1 MRNRRTDNNLA
12 SKTQISLDL
21 FGSAESQLLGSK
33 WPSAS
38 RFPINEDGSWVET
51 TVVKDLNTS
60 AAPLIVTG
68 FASLDRLIDF
78 VASAKQC
85 ESIRVVFGSEPFD
98 SRRTT
103 FSLTKPD
110 LTREIKEYWLER
122 GISVLLS
129 AKILACIDRLNRGT
143 LQTRTAAK
151 TGSRLHAKIYV
162 GDNAATLGSSNFTDS
177 GLHNQLEANAR
188 FERHDTAKK
197 GAKHEEHQRYIE
209 TRQLAE
215 GYWDLGLDYN
225 AKLIALLEQLL
236 RLVPWQ
242 EALARACAELLEA
255 EWAQRYLRKE
265 YLPGD
270 AALWPSQRQGIA
282 QALYILKERGSVLVA
297 DATGSGKT
305 RMGVH
310 LIGAKIHEIITS
322 NRLRRGK
329 ALLISPPSVVQ
340 EWESESAQASVPVDV
355 FSHGILSRASDSTQ
369 DSLITNLRRAQLLCV
384 DEGHNFLNFGS
395 NRTQQLLRNMAD
407 HVALF
412 TATPINRSAADLLR
426 IADMLGAD
434 NLDDETVQAFSRMLG
449 ARSISRSLSGDEVE
463 DLRRAIAKFT
473 VRRTKR
479 MLNQLIEIDP
489 SAYVDAKGRPC
500 RFPKHQARTYSLN
513 ESNKDRELA
522 KRIRDLSSGLK
533 GALHFQK
540 VVELPEVLSRR
551 GMTEEQFLEGR
562 LRGASKLSQY
572 AVMAALRSS
581 KAALF
586 EHLQGTPKAAERSN
600 LQHFRKNAKTGDVI
614 GRLSSIAGEPP
625 ISRLSTQLPDW
636 LENPVAHKAA
646 CDEDR
651 VIYTRILELTDSL
664 SNTREQAKA
673 ELLSQLSLDYPYIL
687 AFDSRPITLAYVK
700 MLLGERNLEARVLV
714 ATGDT
719 QSDRTELLKSFSPKS
734 PEHHSSIGLC
744 SDSVSEGVNLQ
755 KAQAIVHLDMPS
767 VVRIAEQRSG
777 RIDRLDS
784 PHRKIFAWW
793 PDDAPEF
800 ALRSDERF
808 IERYETVENL
818 LGSNMPLPESMRQP
832 SKTFT
837 ADQAISEFEST
848 AGSWDGIDDAF
859 SPVRALVDGK
869 AALIPPAT
877 YQEYIG
883 IKARVTSRVS
893 LVSAQH
899 PWAFFCTTDSTAVPR
914 WILLRDLESDPDTDL
929 ATICEGLCAR
939 LGPDVEDLSEISEA
953 SEQVLQHFLIRLSA
967 TERKLLSRRKA
978 RALDEMA
985 IVLKSYLRSASERK
999 HQDEVDLL
1007 SNLINLL
1014 ENPEGHIQPD
1024 WEELAARWLD
1034 VIRPVW
1040 YKKLQNKRT
1049 KPLLLRHIRKDL
1061 IATEDEVLPAVMR
1074 EFSKEFPAQ
1083 RAVDERIVACIIGV
1097 PV

>member
-1 MRNRRTDNNLA
+1 M
-12 SKTQISLDL
+12 LD
-21 FGSAESQLLGSK
+21 AE
-33 WPSAS
+33 WPAAS
-38 RFPINEDGSWVET
+38 RFPINHNGSWVET

-60 AAPLIVTG
+60 DAPLIVTG

-78 VASAKQC
+78 VASAQQC
-85 ESIRVVFGSEPFD
+85 ELIRVVLGSEPFD
-98 SRRTT
+98 SRRTS
-103 FSLTKPD
+103 FSIRKPD

-129 AKILACIDRLNRGT
+129 AKILACIERLKQGT
-143 LQTRTAAK
+143 LQMRTAAK
-151 TGSRLHAKIYV
+151 SGSRLHAKIYV
-162 GDNAATLGSSNFTDS
+162 GNNAATLGSSNFTEP
-177 GLHNQLEANAR
+177 GLHHQLEANAR
-188 FERHDTAKK
+188 FERNDDAKK

-215 GYWDLGLDYN
+215 AYWDLGVDYN
-225 AKLIALLEQLL
+225 AKLIELLEQLL
-236 RLVPWQ
+236 QIVPWQ

-270 AALWPSQRQGIA
+270 ADLWPSQRQGIA
-282 QALYILKERGSVLVA
+282 QALFILKERGSVLVA

-310 LIGAKIHEIITS
+310 LIGAKIHEIITA

-329 ALLISPPSVVQ
+329 ALLISPPSVVP
-340 EWESESAQASVPVDV
+340 EWESESAQASVPLDV
-355 FSHGILSRASDSTQ
+355 FSHGILSRASDSAQ
-369 DSLITNLRRAQLLCV
+369 DSVVTNLRRAQILCV

-434 NLDDETVQAFSRMLG
+434 NLDDDTVQAFSRMLG
-449 ARSISRSLSGDEVE
+449 ARSISRSLSEDEVE
-463 DLRRAIAKFT
+463 DLRREIAKFT

-479 MLNQLIEIDP
+479 MLNRLIETAP
-489 SAYVDAKGRPC
+489 SAYVNAKGHPC
-500 RFPKHQARTYSLN
+500 RFPKHEARTYPLTEPKS
-513 ESNKDRELA
+513 DRELA
-522 KRIRDLSSGLK
+522 QRIRDLSSELK
-533 GALHFQK
+533 GVLHFQK
-540 VVELPEVLSRR
+540 AVELPEVLRRR
-551 GMTEEQFLEGR
+551 GITEEQFLQGR

-586 EHLQGTPKAAERSN
+586 EHLQGTLKAARRSN
-600 LQHFRKNAKTGDVI
+600 LQHFRKSAKSGDVI
-614 GRLSSIAGEPP
+614 GRLSTIGGKHPV
-625 ISRLSTQLPDW
+625 SRLSTPLPEW
-636 LENPVAHKAA
+636 LGNTDAHRAA

-651 VIYTRILELTDSL
+651 AIYTGILDLADSL

-673 ELLSQLSLDYPYIL
+673 DLLARLSLDYPYIL
-687 AFDSRPITLAYVK
+687 AFDSRPITLAFIQ
-700 MLLGERNLEARVLV
+700 MLLGERNLDPRVLV

-719 QSDRTELLKSFSPKS
+719 QSDRTELLKSFSPRS
-734 PEHHSSIGLC
+734 SEGHPSIGLC

-784 PHRKIFAWW
+784 PHRKIYAWW

-818 LGSNMPLPESMRQP
+818 LGSNMPLPKSMRQP
-832 SKTFT
+832 SKTYT
-837 ADQAISEFEST
+837 ANEAISEFEST

-869 AALIPPAT
+869 SALIPSPT
-877 YQEYIG
+877 YQQYIG

-893 LVSAQH
+893 LVTATR

-914 WILLRDLESDPDTDL
+914 WILLKDLESDPDTDL
-929 ATICEGLCAR
+929 ATICEGLRVR
-939 LGPDVEDLSEISEA
+939 LGDDVEDLGEISER

-967 TERKLLSRRKA
+967 MERKLLSRRKA
-978 RALDEMA
+978 RALDEMS
-985 IVLKSYLRSASERK
+985 IVLKVYLQSASERER
-999 HQDEVDLL
+999 QDEVDLL
-1007 SNLINLL
+1007 SNLVNLI
-1014 ENPEGHIQPD
+1014 EGPGGHIQPD

-1040 YKKLQNKRT
+1040 YTKLQNKRY
-1049 KPLLLRHIRKDL
+1049 KPLLLRDIRKDL
-1061 IATEDEVLPAVMR
+1061 IATEDEVMPAVMR

-1083 RAVDERIVACIIGV
+1083 RSVDERIVACIVGV
-1097 PV
+1097 PA